1 MSRWIPLGALVV
13 AASLLVTALHADD
26 ARQLLES
33 RDSLYNNI
41 YVYREGPYV
50 SMTFGYNQ
58 HLYEESLFNPLD
70 DRELPVPYTRFM
82 TVGLA
87 YPKKV
92 SSILEIGFGG
102 GRTAWYLH
110 RFLADTPVTSV
121 ELDPMVMQLAD
132 KYFGIKQEPNF
143 NVVEQDGR
151 LFLTASPRLYDLIL
165 IDAYRG
171 PFVPFQLLTKQFYQI
186 VKEHLSGDGVVVQNI
201 EPTTMLFDSAVNTLH
216 AVFANLDFYPA
227 QGNIVVVAYDGK
239 PRSHE
244 ELQAIAAERQAAL
257 HLRYDLTQM
266 LGARRP
272 LSTEGSLVDPKAAV
286 LTDDFAPVEALKA
299 IEKHNRK
306 WAANK

>member
-1 MSRWIPLGALVV
+1 MTRWISLGTLVLAALLLAT
-13 AASLLVTALHADD
+13 AAHADD

-41 YVYREGPYV
+41 YVYREGPYI

-87 YPKKV
+87 YPKRV
-92 SSILEIGFGG
+92 NSILEIGFGG

-110 RFLADTPVTSV
+110 RFLPDTPVTSV
-121 ELDPMVMQLAD
+121 ELDPMVVQLAD

-151 LFLTASPRLYDLIL
+151 LFLTSSPRLYDLVL

-171 PFVPFQLLTKQFYQI
+171 PFVPFQLLTKEFYQI
-186 VKEHLSGDGVVVQNI
+186 VKQHLSGDGVVVQNI

-216 AVFANLDFYPA
+216 AVFANLDLYPA

-239 PRSHE
+239 PRSE
-244 ELQAIAAERQAAL
+244 QTLQAIAADREAAL

-266 LGARRP
+266 MGTRRP
-272 LSTEGSLVDPKAAV
+272 LSTEGGLVDAKAAV

>member
-1 MSRWIPLGALVV
+1 MSRWISLGTLVL
-13 AASLLVTALHADD
+13 AGLLLVTGAQADD

-41 YVYREGPYV
+41 YVYREGPYL

-87 YPKKV
+87 YPTKV
-92 SSILEIGFGG
+92 GSILEIGFGG

-110 RFLADTPVTSV
+110 RFLPDAPVTSV
-121 ELDPMVMQLAD
+121 ELDPMVVQLAG

-151 LFLTASPRLYDLIL
+151 LFLASSPRLYDLIL

-186 VKEHLSGDGVVVQNI
+186 VKEHLSADGVVAQNI
-201 EPTTMLFDSAVNTLH
+201 EPTTMLFDCAVNTLH

-239 PRSHE
+239 PRSAQDLE
-244 ELQAIAAERQAAL
+244 AIAAQRQGAL

-272 LSTEGSLVDPKAAV
+272 FPAEAGLVDPKAAV

>member
-1 MSRWIPLGALVV
+1 MSRWISLGALVV
-13 AASLLVTALHADD
+13 GALLLVSAAHADD
-26 ARQLLES
+26 ARQLVES

-41 YVYREGPYV
+41 YVYREGPYL

-70 DRELPVPYTRFM
+70 DRELPVTYTRFM
-82 TVGLA
+82 TVALA
-87 YPKKV
+87 YPKKIN
-92 SSILEIGFGG
+92 SILEIGFGG

-110 RFLADTPVTSV
+110 RFLPDTPVTSV
-121 ELDPMVMQLAD
+121 ELDPMVMQLAS

-151 LFLTASPRLYDLIL
+151 LFLTSSPRLYDVIL

-186 VKEHLSGDGVVVQNI
+186 VKQHLSADGVVAQNI

-216 AVFANLDFYPA
+216 AVFANLDLYPA

-239 PRSHE
+239 PRSTE
-244 ELQAIAAERQAAL
+244 DLKAIAAERQAAL
-257 HLRYDLTQM
+257 HLRYDLAQM
-266 LGARRP
+266 LSARRP
-272 LSTEGSLVDPKAAV
+272 LSAEGGLVDPKAAV

-306 WAANK
+306 WAAKK

>member
-1 MSRWIPLGALVV
+1 MTRWISLGAAVL
-13 AASLLVTALHADD
+13 AALLLVTAAHAD

-41 YVYREGPYV
+41 YVYREGPYL

-70 DRELPVPYTRFM
+70 DRELPVSYTRFM

-87 YPKKV
+87 YPGKV

-110 RFLADTPVTSV
+110 RFLSDTPVTSV
-121 ELDPMVMQLAD
+121 ELDPMVVQLAD

-151 LFLTASPRLYDLIL
+151 LFLTSSPRLYDLIL

-186 VKEHLSGDGVVVQNI
+186 VKEHLSADGVLVQNI

-216 AVFANLDFYPA
+216 AVFANLDLYPA

-239 PRSHE
+239 PRSE
-244 ELQAIAAERQAAL
+244 QELLATAAERQAAL
-257 HLRYDLTQM
+257 HLRYDLTEM

-272 LSTEGSLVDPKAAV
+272 LSTEGGFVDPKAAV

-299 IEKHNRK
+299 IDKHNRK
-306 WAANK
+306 WTANK